1 MIKIPLTIN
10 QINDLLKWRDDHK
23 NLVRN
28 LIVPFPECEIISEN
42 GMKIR
47 SVKDNGSENVY
58 AFTVSDTNAHEVR
71 GRFKYNIISKSV
83 EQISPKLPE
92 EDTQSAITVWASVL
106 AFVLNFHPEVIK
118 KTSNSTEDTNGSR
131 EKEKST
137 QQKDHVV
144 YLKNVYQY
152 TDSINP
158 QKRKYTPCETQF
170 SVRGHYRHMKSGK
183 IVYIKPYEKNT
194 GKKKTNQKK
203 ILKIGDINNKS

>member
-23 NLVRN
+23 NLVRD

-83 EQISPKLPE
+83 EQMFPKLPE
-92 EDTQSAITVWASVL
+92 EDIQSAITVWASAL

-118 KTSNSTEDTNGSR
+118 KTSNSYEGTNGCR
-131 EKEKST
+131 RKEKST
-137 QQKDHVV
+137 QQKNCVI
-144 YLKNVYQY
+144 YLNNVYQY
-152 TDSINP
+152 TNSISP

>member
-1 MIKIPLTIN
+1 MIKIPLTVN

-23 NLVRN
+23 NLVRD

-83 EQISPKLPE
+83 EQMFPKLPE
-92 EDTQSAITVWASVL
+92 EDIQSAITVWASVL

-118 KTSNSTEDTNGSR
+118 KTSNSDEGTNGCKR
-131 EKEKST
+131 KEKST
-137 QQKDHVV
+137 QQKNCII
-144 YLKNVYQY
+144 YLNNVYQY
-152 TDSINP
+152 TNSINS